1 MIFDIF
7 MYILGTLLALNGYR
21 LLHKGET
28 LYSQMTQMTQMEML
42 TVISKRIIGSVH
54 MCAGMIIIIIMAKG

>member
-7 MYILGTLLALNGYR
+7 MYILGTLIALNGYR

-28 LYSQMTQMTQMEML
+28 LYSQMTQIEML
-42 TVISKRIIGSVH
+42 TVISKWIIGSIH

>member
-7 MYILGTLLALNGYR
+7 MYIMGTLIALNGYH

-28 LYSQMTQMTQMEML
+28 LYSQMTQMEML

-54 MCAGMIIIIIMAKG
+54 MCAGMIIIIVMAKG

>member
-1 MIFDIF
+1 MIFSIIV
-7 MYILGTLLALNGYR
+7 YILGVFIALNGYR

-28 LYSQMTQMTQMEML
+28 LYSQMTQMEML

-54 MCAGMIIIIIMAKG
+54 MCVGIIIIIIMAKG